1 MNWKGK
7 MTMEIVSGRTGSPH
21 VTSQQFRQL
30 VEGTVGQESY
40 ILTSG
45 ENLEPELAS
54 NNILKIR
61 SGMMS
66 HHGNISSIKIG
77 TYDEVELTNGSQGMK
92 RIDLVVN
99 RYTRNAETNVE
110 ANNWVVITGTPVASD
125 PAVPAYTVGNLQEGD
140 LTDDCPVFE
149 VHYDGLNVTE
159 IKKLLDV
166 ADNLGKMK
174 TELAELNG
182 KTENILQF
190 KAFTKVARVSGSS
203 SVQIITLADLQVI
216 FPNATDKNSGA
227 FVMNGDGV
235 STDAH
240 FDGVVW
246 KSGTLYA
253 TFNKVINTQIRITG
267 FVYYSPQEVPQW

>member
-1 MNWKGK
+1 MAN
-7 MTMEIVSGRTGSPH
+7 S
-21 VTSQQFRQL
+21 
-30 VEGTVGQESY
+30 
-40 ILTSG
+40 LT
-45 ENLEPELAS
+45 
-54 NNILKIR
+54 
-61 SGMMS
+61 
-66 HHGNISSIKIG
+66 
-77 TYDEVELTNGSQGMK
+77 
-92 RIDLVVN
+92 
-99 RYTRNAETNVE
+99 
-110 ANNWVVITGTPVASD
+110 
-125 PAVPAYTVGNLQEGD
+125 
-140 LTDDCPVFE
+140 
-149 VHYDGLNVTE
+149 
-159 IKKLLDV
+159 
-166 ADNLGKMK
+166 
-174 TELAELNG
+174 ELNG

>member
-1 MNWKGK
+1 MGMQLNTGDTGRAVSPAADGSLYSKIFGSGCYVLSGGNELK
-7 MTMEIVSGRTGSPH
+7 AEIQSNNLIKIYDGDLIMQGRH
-21 VTSQQFRQL
+21 
-30 VEGTVGQESY
+30 SY
-40 ILTSG
+40 I
-45 ENLEPELAS
+45 PAS
-54 NNILKIR
+54 DSDNVTIN
-61 SGMMS
+61 
-66 HHGNISSIKIG
+66 
-77 TYDEVELTNGSQGMK
+77 NGSQGMNRK
-92 RIDLVVN
+92 DLIVA
-99 RYTRNAETNVE
+99 RYTKDSTGVE
-110 ANNWVVITGTPVASD
+110 DVTLQVVQGMATSGAATAPGYTDGDILKGATAKDFPLYEVSLTGINIT
-125 PAVPAYTVGNLQEGD
+125 
-140 LTDDCPVFE
+140 E
-149 VHYDGLNVTE
+149 V
-159 IKKLLDV
+159 KKLFKV
-166 ADNLGKMK
+166 LGTNEDLSNKL
-174 TELAELNG
+174 TELNG

>member
-1 MNWKGK
+1 
-7 MTMEIVSGRTGSPH
+7 MEIITGYVGKKH
-21 VTSQQFRQL
+21 VTSEQERDVNQ
-30 VEGTVGQESY
+30 GIVGPGSY
-40 ILTSG
+40 VLKTGMQMEAEVS
-45 ENLEPELAS
+45 S
-54 NNILKIR
+54 NNEIKIR
-61 SGMMS
+61 DGVLM
-66 HHGNISSIKIG
+66 HQGCAASIKKN
-77 TYDEVELTNGSQGMK
+77 TYDSLTIINGSQGMK
-92 RIDLVVN
+92 RIDLIVARYEKN
-99 RYTRNAETNVE
+99 RDDETESLNLE
-110 ANNWVVITGTPVASD
+110 VIQGTPAESN
-125 PAVPAYTVGNLQEGD
+125 PAVPEYTEGSIQAGD
-140 LTDDCPVFE
+140 YIADMPMYQVIINGLNITEVKRLFE
-149 VHYDGLNVTE
+149 VEPDIDTL
-159 IKKLLDV
+159 KK
-166 ADNLGKMK
+166 
-174 TELAELNG
+174 EFAELNG